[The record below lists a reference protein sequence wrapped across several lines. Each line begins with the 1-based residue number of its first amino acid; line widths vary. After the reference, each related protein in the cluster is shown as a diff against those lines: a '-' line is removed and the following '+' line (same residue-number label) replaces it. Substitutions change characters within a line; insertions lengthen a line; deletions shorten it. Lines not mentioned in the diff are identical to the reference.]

1 MLDNPRGCST
11 VIALRYERNI
21 IAVDFTNIFKRVRLL
36 LNLDVVIGG
45 THVNHLDVKILVE
58 HDLVFDVVL
67 VAKARLLTDI
77 LVDLRILREY
87 LLHEEVP
94 RESEGFNI
102 GVRNVHKLSLG
113 IADQVEVT
121 EEVACD

>member
-77 LVDLRILREY
+77 LVDLRILREH